1 MKNLNRLIL
10 TTLLVFA
17 IGNVNAQ
24 DENNPWQITI
34 GVNAVDVFPVGE
46 DAPQGDYFQ
55 EFYNVE
61 ANWSILPSV
70 SLITLQKYIDEGFSV
85 GISASIN
92 RLDKWGQ
99 TEDGTPV
106 SVNNLMYYAV
116 DGNVKYSLSG
126 LLNTKKLEPFVGVG
140 GGYTWVE
147 KGPYRPTS
155 TSGDSG
161 DLIGAGTLNGTVGL
175 AYWFSDNFGITA
187 QSTYK
192 HSFKDYLT
200 KHFQHSVGVAFNFGG
215 TDTDGDGIY
224 DKHDLCPEVP
234 GLEEFNGCPDSD
246 GDGIEDSKDTCPE
259 LAGLAE
265 FNGCPD
271 TDGDGVSDNN
281 DTCPNE
287 AGLKSLA
294 GCPDAD
300 ADGLANAQDECPNE
314 AGPVANNGCPW
325 KDGDS
330 DGVLD
335 KDDNCPTEAGT
346 VANNGCPE
354 VVFPSEE
361 EQNELINYSR
371 TINFALGKSSFKED
385 AYPTLKA
392 ITAIL
397 KEYPKASFV
406 VEGHTDSTGTN
417 NNFNQLLSERRAEK
431 VVDYLVENGIAADRL
446 NSIGFGE
453 NKPIESNMT
462 EAGRTANRRVEVKL
476 AE

>member
-1 MKNLNRLIL
+1 MKILNRLIL
-10 TTLLVFA
+10 TTLLVLA

-24 DENNPWQITI
+24 DENNPWRITI

-61 ANWSILPSV
+61 DNWNILPSI
-70 SLITLQKYIDEGFSV
+70 SLISLQKYIEDGFSV

-92 RLDKWGQ
+92 RIDKWGKTQ
-99 TEDGTPV
+99 EGTSV
-106 SVNNLMYYAV
+106 SVSSLMYYAV
-116 DGNVKYSLSG
+116 DGNVNYSLSE
-126 LLNTKKLEPFVGVG
+126 LLKTKKLEPFVGFG
-140 GGYTWVE
+140 GGYTWIE
-147 KGPYRPTS
+147 KGPYNTS
-155 TSGDSG
+155 DDSG
-161 DLIGAGTLNGTVGL
+161 GSLVGAGTLNGTVGL
-175 AYWFSDNFGITA
+175 SYWFSDNVGITA

-192 HSFKDYLT
+192 HSFKDFLP
-200 KHFQHSVGVAFNFGG
+200 KHFQHSVGISFKFGG

-224 DKHDLCPEVP
+224 DKNDLCPEVP
-234 GLEEFNGCPDSD
+234 GLEEFNGCPDTD

-259 LAGLAE
+259 TAGLAE
-265 FNGCPD
+265 FDGCPD
-271 TDGDGVSDNN
+271 TDGDGVSDNK

-287 AGLKSLA
+287 AGLKALA

-300 ADGLANAQDECPNE
+300 ADGLANTQDECPNE
-314 AGPVANNGCPW
+314 AGPAANNGCPW

-335 KDDNCPTEAGT
+335 KDDNCPNEAGT

-354 VVFPSEE
+354 VVIPSQED
-361 EQNELINYSR
+361 QNQLINYSR
-371 TINFALGKSSFKED
+371 TINFSLGKSSFKAD

-397 KEYPKASFV
+397 KEYPKANFV

-417 NNFNQLLSERRAEK
+417 NNFNQLLSERRAQK
-431 VVDYLVENGIAADRL
+431 VVDYLVENGISAERL
-446 NSIGFGE
+446 TSAGFGE
-453 NKPIESNMT
+453 NNPIESNMT
-462 EAGRTANRRVEVKL
+462 AAGRSANRRVEVKL
-476 AE
+476 AD